1 MTLNTTMSAD
11 KDIKKEGKFE
21 YIETGSKSDGTPLV
35 LLHGL
40 MGALSNF
47 EGILSYFK
55 EKINV
60 VIPILPIYTIP
71 LKDLD
76 LDGLVDFIEEFIDFK
91 GYDKVYLL
99 GNSLGGH
106 LAQLYCLKRPEKVE
120 RMVLTGS
127 SGLFENAFGNSFPR
141 RSSKDYIR
149 KKTEMVFYDPKVA
162 TEELVDEVF
171 ESVSDL
177 GRCIRIVKTAKSAV
191 RHNLEDKLKNIK
203 VPTLLVWGIQDE
215 VTPLWVGK
223 KFHEL
228 LPNSELVV
236 LDKCGHAPMMEHPET
251 FNKKLESFIINN

>member
-1 MTLNTTMSAD
+1 MPVNT
-11 KDIKKEGKFE
+11 DIKKEGKFE
-21 YIETGSKSDGTPLV
+21 YIETGSHTDGRPPLL

-47 EGILSYFK
+47 EGILQEFGPK
-55 EKINV
+55 MNV

-71 LKDLD
+71 IRDLD
-76 LDGLVDFIEEFIDFK
+76 LDGLVDFIDEFVEYK
-91 GYDKVYLL
+91 GYDKIFVL

-106 LAQLYCLKRPEKVE
+106 LAQMYCLKRPEKVAK
-120 RMVLTGS
+120 MILTGS
-127 SGLFENAFGNSFPR
+127 SGLFENAFGNSFPK

-162 TEELVDEVF
+162 TDALVDEVF

-191 RHNLEDKLKNIK
+191 RHNLEDKLSLIK
-203 VPTLLVWGIQDE
+203 TPTLLVWGVQDE
-215 VTPLWVGK
+215 VTPLWVGR

-228 LPNSELVV
+228 LSNSRLIEI
-236 LDKCGHAPMMEHPET
+236 DQCGHAPMMEHPQM
-251 FNKKLESFIINN
+251 FNKALADFITSS